1 MKWANLSRT
10 ECQHHHDDPHQRLI
24 SALSA
29 YFPWLFIKEKLKTEI
44 LNRNRTPS
52 PHLKKKKIVEE
63 KRSNHFYF
71 IFSYYGDSE
80 RGRLCVLISSID

>member
-1 MKWANLSRT
+1 MKWANLSRI

-29 YFPWLFIKEKLKTEI
+29 YFPWLFIKEILKTEI

-52 PHLKKKKIVEE
+52 PHLKKKKLWK
-63 KRSNHFYF
+63 KREVIIF
-71 IFSYYGDSE
+71 ISFSPIMETVRGEDS
-80 RGRLCVLISSID
+80 VFS